1 MTIRRNHYEAAFE
14 EYLRSLR
21 MPYVAVDEKRRALMG
36 QSSLKSLDFIVH
48 PTEQTN
54 LLVDIKGRRYPSGS
68 TAFTHSKSTSSH
80 SKGSGH
86 KWENWATDDDISSM
100 LQWNNVFGEEFKS
113 ILIFAYHILD
123 ERYLPDFED
132 WFIYQEKTYAFFGVW
147 VEEYAIAM
155 RTRSQ
160 SWATVSL
167 PSKIYREL
175 RQPIHRIL
183 NKSNDLVSCQNY
195 KS

>member
-21 MPYVAVDEKRRALMG
+21 TPYVAVDEKRRALIG

-54 LLVDIKGRRYPSGS
+54 LLVDIKGRRYPSGR
-68 TAFTHSKSTSSH
+68 APVTHSDSANFR
-80 SKGSGH
+80 SKGGGGGH

-100 LQWNNVFGEEFKS
+100 LQWNMVFGEEFKS

-123 ERYLPDFED
+123 ERYLSDFED
-132 WFIYQEKTYAFFGVW
+132 WFVYQEKTYAFFGVW
-147 VEEYAIAM
+147 VDEYATAM

-167 PSKIYREL
+167 PTQVYREL
-175 RQPIHRIL
+175 RHPIHRIL
-183 NKSNDLVSCQNY
+183 NKSNDVVSCQN
-195 KS
+195 